1 MIYLMGVRMASEREA
16 VTNLTKFYTLVLL
29 NDGPKHGYEIMVELK
44 KKIGKR
50 PSAGQIYPL
59 LKKLEKSGLVAYEIV
74 KIGEKEK
81 KVYRLT
87 ATGKKTYS
95 RIVARFSDL
104 ISIILEPRLTRCW
117 HCGCK
122 IYEGGYT
129 EKIEGQ
135 KLMFCCIHCA
145 EAYKRTL
152 KREKPKPF
160 QKFQ

>member
-1 MIYLMGVRMASEREA
+1 MTSERGA

-29 NDGPKHGYEIMVELK
+29 NDGPKHGYEIMDELK

-59 LKKLEKSGLVAYEIV
+59 LKKLEKNGLIAHETV

-87 ATGKKTYS
+87 ATGKKTCF

-104 ISIILEPRLTRCW
+104 ISTILEPRLARCW

-129 EKIEGQ
+129 EEIGGE
-135 KLMFCCIHCA
+135 KLMFCCVHCA

-152 KREKPKPF
+152 KHEKIKQF
-160 QKFQ
+160 QKLH